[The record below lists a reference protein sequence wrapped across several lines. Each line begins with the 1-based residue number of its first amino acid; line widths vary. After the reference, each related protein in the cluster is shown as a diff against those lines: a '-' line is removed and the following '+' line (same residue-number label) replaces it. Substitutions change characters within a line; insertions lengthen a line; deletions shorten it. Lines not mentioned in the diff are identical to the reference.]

1 MTTFHNSLV
10 KRALSPQSGNNTVLN
25 GVTIDLA
32 GADGID
38 FICEVGAQDSTVVWK
53 VQTGT
58 ASDASDMADV
68 TGLTQSFSA
77 SDDNKVTVL
86 SLGKSTKRYARI
98 VATLGNGTAQ
108 LVSACAL
115 IRGVRMVPV
124 TQDFG
129 GVFVPS
135 A

>member
-1 MTTFHNSLV
+1 MTTFHDAVV
-10 KRALSPQSGNNTVLN
+10 KRALSPQSGNNTALN
-25 GVTIDLA
+25 GVTIDLN
-32 GADGID
+32 GAEGID

-53 VQTGT
+53 VQTGA

-68 TGLTQSFSA
+68 TGLTQSYTA
-77 SDDNKVTVL
+77 TDDNKVTVL
-86 SLGKSTKRYARI
+86 ALGKSTKRYARI

-108 LVSACAL
+108 LVSACAIL
-115 IRGVRMVPV
+115 RGPRTMPV

-129 GVFVPS
+129 GVFVAS